1 MDTGK
6 IFENLVHM
14 AVQNGITVKFVPLKA
29 HYAMLHGNRI
39 GLNQNLG
46 TIEDF
51 NYNLSHELAHSYLH
65 SGKGDITPGAVCE
78 KELAQYEEQADRG
91 AKMLL
96 DALSVRQKGGAHEH
110 GHQ

>member
-14 AVQNGITVKFVPLKA
+14 AAQNGITVKFVPFKA
-29 HYAMLHGNRI
+29 HYAMLHGDRI
-39 GLNQNLG
+39 GLSQSLD

-51 NYNLSHELAHSYLH
+51 NYNLAHELAHSYLH
-65 SGKGDITPGAVCE
+65 DGKGDIMPGAIDE
-78 KELAQYEEQADRG
+78 ETLAQYEEQADRG

-96 DALSVRQKGGAHEH
+96 DALAVKQKGGAA
-110 GHQ
+110 